1 MRQKKESG
9 MEEKKI
15 RENVEMT
22 SLQKAWAVL
31 FPCLLYYLAYSAA
44 YIILQFVLS
53 AAWNGL
59 GEGAGQWLA
68 AHTATI
74 SGVAGGACM
83 VLGILLLMPMLRGE
97 LALRRRNAQ
106 VDGRESADSRRA
118 VGGDETAVGWESEDR
133 RQSACGRELIDS
145 RKAMGGDEQ
154 VCGAGLTEMVK
165 RIPATVLLAF
175 SASLGLNILLTLTG
189 FADASQTYQE
199 VAGRQYGVA
208 FGVGIILYG
217 VISPLAEEVVFR
229 GVVYN
234 RLRRFYGPVIGAVV
248 SGVFFGAF
256 HGNLVQGVYGACMGI
271 LIAYVYE
278 RQGSFFFPV
287 IFHAVAN
294 LAVYGTARL
303 QTVQEAV
310 FTPLG
315 CGIALAAAL
324 AVCIY
329 LHSITC

>member
-1 MRQKKESG
+1 

-15 RENVEMT
+15 RENTEMT

-83 VLGILLLMPMLRGE
+83 VLGILPLMPMLRGE
-97 LALRRRNAQ
+97 LALRRGNAQ
-106 VDGRESADSRRA
+106 VDGRESTD
-118 VGGDETAVGWESEDR
+118 GQ
-133 RQSACGRELIDS
+133 QSACGRELIDS
-145 RKAMGGDEQ
+145 RKAVGGDEQ

-165 RIPATVLLAF
+165 RISATVLLAF

-229 GVVYN
+229 GVIYN

-248 SGVFFGAF
+248 SGAFFGVF

-294 LAVYGTARL
+294 LAVYSIAHE
-303 QTVQEAV
+303 QTVQTAL

-315 CGIALAAAL
+315 CVILLMISAGCVFFVERGKNQDDRASLQK
-324 AVCIY
+324 
-329 LHSITC
+329 